1 MNPDGN
7 LNSLI
12 QRLRSRSGL
21 SADNM
26 KTAKIEWPRPLA
38 IGHLAKVSI
47 VNAPPARQARGQS
60 RAGLNEKSVAARR
73 LRDPDQKPYA
83 KSAARP

>member
-1 MNPDGN
+1 MNPEGN

-12 QRLRSRSGL
+12 QGLRSRSGL
-21 SADNM
+21 PANCM

-47 VNAPPARQARGQS
+47 VNAPPARQARGQ

-73 LRDPDQKPYA
+73 LREPDQKPYA
-83 KSAARP
+83 KSAGRP